1 MLVSGKVGSTRRGNN
16 EMMTE
21 TDHRSEPMLVVLTGG
36 VASGKTSVSD
46 RLAYKGAPV
55 IDTDVIAREVVSPGS
70 PGLDRVVETFGAD
83 ILDESGAL
91 DRRSLRERVF
101 ARPQQRRRLER
112 ILHPLIEKEARRQI
126 ARFQSADYV
135 VLVVPLLVE
144 SGLFEDADR
153 VVVVDVPESLQIRR
167 LLARD
172 GVEREQAEA
181 MLAAQASRAERLAV
195 ADEII
200 ENSGTLEGLRQASD
214 ALHERLVALSRRRR
228 CSPDK
233 P

>member
-1 MLVSGKVGSTRRGNN
+1 
-16 EMMTE
+16 MMTE

-36 VASGKTSVSD
+36 VASGKTTVSD
-46 RLAYKGAPV
+46 RLAHSGAPV

-70 PGLDRVVETFGAD
+70 PGLDRIVETFGAD
-83 ILDESGAL
+83 ILDESGSL
-91 DRRSLRERVF
+91 DRRSLREQVF
-101 ARPQQRRRLER
+101 ARPRQRRRLER

-172 GVEREQAEA
+172 GVEREKAEA

-195 ADEII
+195 ADEVI
-200 ENSGTLEGLRQASD
+200 ENTGTLEGLGQASD
-214 ALHERLVALSRRRR
+214 ALHKRLVALSRRRR
-228 CSPDK
+228 CSPDE

>member
-1 MLVSGKVGSTRRGNN
+1 
-16 EMMTE
+16 MTE

-195 ADEII
+195 ADEVI